1 MLSELFI
8 PCSRHLLS
16 CAACRLQL
24 SHVSGLHLLFNCSAL
39 WNIGYAEA
47 QRGSVLYLSYTA
59 LFLVLSSVVRS
70 STSAAAMLTSCCD
83 STMYAA

>member
-8 PCSRHLLS
+8 FCLRHLLS
-16 CAACRLQL
+16 CAACCLQL

-39 WNIGYAEA
+39 WNMGYAEA

-59 LFLVLSSVVRS
+59 LFLVLSSVVRCLI
-70 STSAAAMLTSCCD
+70 SAAAPFTGSRD
-83 STMYAA
+83 NTTY